1 MKESSLSKRL
11 KRLISDA
18 DKLVRDIQDDTNK
31 LLKSLDEL
39 RKTEEEEKPDELK
52 PKDMGN

>member
-1 MKESSLSKRL
+1 MKESNLSKRL

-39 RKTEEEEKPDELK
+39 RKTEEEEKPDDK
-52 PKDMGN
+52 PSAD

>member
-1 MKESSLSKRL
+1 MKESSLSKQL

-18 DKLVRDIQDDTNK
+18 DKLVRDIQDDTKK

-39 RKTEEEEKPDELK
+39 RKIEKGEKPDELK
-52 PKDMGN
+52 PKE